1 MEAHPYLFSGSKKPR
16 QSCRKR
22 RRCPGRQIPGGKSAH
37 DSGCETWS
45 AEEKYSWWG
54 WRRFFLVTLT
64 RMKILVRLMATRRAQ
79 IMVSAPQERLKQIR
93 ASAFGTL
100 WKSKPISTWKLWKGD
115 FKLYWWFCTHIFS
128 ERLGFHHYPFP
139 DFVLLVPWV
148 TNQTC
153 RQTENV
159 MKETRSWVFWVTK
172 FFFVTG
178 IEEK

>member
-1 MEAHPYLFSGSKKPR
+1 MILWQFLQPTRTWCKRKESSSFTEKISSKDPKNFECRVFFVEAHPYLFSGSKKPR

-64 RMKILVRLMATRRAQ
+64 RMKILVRLMATRSAQ

-115 FKLYWWFCTHIFS
+115 FK
-128 ERLGFHHYPFP
+128 R
-139 DFVLLVPWV
+139 
-148 TNQTC
+148 
-153 RQTENV
+153 
-159 MKETRSWVFWVTK
+159 
-172 FFFVTG
+172 
-178 IEEK
+178 